1 MKTLKFTIVGLL
13 LSGFAI
19 AQNTD
24 AKSEQLKASPVE
36 PVFKS
41 GEFGVRYMPSYS
53 VLKFRTAEGGV
64 QKGKFIVGQ
73 GFGILLAIN
82 SKHVGLQLEGI
93 YNSLAQ
99 KYRDKGLDRKVHM
112 NYINIP
118 LLITLNTNKSKPVNF
133 HIAVGPQLGLNVGT
147 KFETVGGGT
156 GSGSSMVGYST
167 RSSSTGVDTLQAI
180 LAIKKSDFGVAYGAG
195 IEFALIPARTLRLD
209 IGFRGVAGL
218 VDISDKSATTVTKQY
233 YILDRTMTQTY
244 SGYIGLSF
252 LF

>member
-19 AQNTD
+19 GQSTN
-24 AKSEQLKASPVE
+24 AKKELLHVPGEE

-53 VLKFRTAEGGV
+53 MIKFRTSNGDLKRGEFVVGHGV
-64 QKGKFIVGQ
+64 GAFIG
-73 GFGILLAIN
+73 IN
-82 SKHVGLQLEGI
+82 SKYVGLQLEVI

-99 KYRDKGLDRKVHM
+99 KYKDNTFERTVHM

-118 LLITLNTNKSKPVNF
+118 LLITLNTNRAKAVNF
-133 HIAVGPQLGLNVGT
+133 QLAVGPQLGISIGSKL
-147 KFETVGGGT
+147 ETS
-156 GSGSSMVGYST
+156 GSGSSGNMSVYRAGT
-167 RSSSTGVDTLQAI
+167 AGTDTLQAV
-180 LAIKKSDFGVAYGAG
+180 LAVKKSDFGIAYGAG
-195 IEFALIPARTLRLD
+195 LDFALIPARTLRLG

-252 LF
+252 MF